1 MGRWQWILVG
11 VFAFITYSIFVA
23 LVVSLLEPT
32 VPLPTPTRTLVPTF
46 TPTGT
51 PQPTP
56 ILMPTRP
63 ATATLTVTATPATP
77 AVTPAP
83 STRTHT
89 VLPGQTLATIAE
101 EYSTTVEAIVEL
113 NKLANPNV
121 IEVGQELLI
130 PPP

>member
-23 LVVSLLEPT
+23 LVVSLLEPP

-63 ATATLTVTATPATP
+63 ATATLTVTATPA
-77 AVTPAP
+77 VTPAL
-83 STRTHT
+83 SIRTHT
-89 VLPGQTLATIAE
+89 VLPGQSLATIAE
-101 EYSTTVEAIVEL
+101 EYGTTVEAIVEL
-113 NKLANPNV
+113 NKLANPDV